1 VNRPP
6 RPSGRGGGV
15 NRTRRRA
22 ARELALQALYAWD
35 VGSMQLDDASLE
47 NPFRTEIEGEPDE
60 AWVRQ
65 LLALFETNA
74 GSVDGLIRGAN
85 SRWRVERMDKVDLAI
100 LRLGV
105 TELSFTDTP
114 AQVVINEAI
123 ELAKRYGSETSARFV
138 NGVLD
143 AVRKSQPR
151 I

>member
-1 VNRPP
+1 MNRPP
-6 RPSGRGGGV
+6 RSTGRGGGM

-22 ARELALQALYAWD
+22 ARELTLQALYAWD
-35 VGSMQLDDASLE
+35 VGSMQLAEASLE

-60 AWVRQ
+60 AWVR
-65 LLALFETNA
+65 LLLDLFETHA
-74 GSVDGLIRGAN
+74 GLVDDRIRGAN

-105 TELSFTDTP
+105 TELAYTDTP

-143 AVRKSQPR
+143 AVRKSQPQV
-151 I
+151 